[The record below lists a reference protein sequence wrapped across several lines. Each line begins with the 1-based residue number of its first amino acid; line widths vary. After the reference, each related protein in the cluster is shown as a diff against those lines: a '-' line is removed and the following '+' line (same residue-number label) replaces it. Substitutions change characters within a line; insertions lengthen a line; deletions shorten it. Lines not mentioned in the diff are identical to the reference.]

1 MGVGFGFAIA
11 AQSLYPNKKIIMVV
25 GDSAFGFSGMELET
39 AARYKLPLK
48 IVIINNNGIVF
59 GTDEIDPEG
68 SPSTIPVFH
77 LSPDAK
83 YHMMAEALGG
93 VGRLVHTHEQLR
105 ESMTVSY
112 THLTLPTILRV

>member
-1 MGVGFGFAIA
+1 
-11 AQSLYPNKKIIMVV
+11 MVV

-68 SPSTIPVFH
+68 SPNTIPVFH

-93 VGRLVHTHEQLR
+93 VGRLIHTHEQLR
-105 ESMTVSY
+105 ESMKEMLSDNKLWVLNVKIDPY
-112 THLTLPTILRV
+112 AAKKP